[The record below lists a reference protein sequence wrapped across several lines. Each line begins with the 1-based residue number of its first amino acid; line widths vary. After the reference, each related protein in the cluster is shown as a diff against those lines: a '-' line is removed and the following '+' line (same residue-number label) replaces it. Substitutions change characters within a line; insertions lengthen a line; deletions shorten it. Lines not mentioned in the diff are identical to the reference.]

1 MINRKS
7 IYLLFIVSILFTI
20 SCTDKNDTKIQNDKK
35 SESVKTE
42 TIEKVVQ
49 SEKQKSLPEFI
60 ILDKIKLI
68 NGNTYADILIKSFS
82 RSTPINEREATIKS
96 IAKKENLQE
105 ISLYSTENA
114 QKATFSSS
122 FANTHPNALK
132 NGYLGSFEKGVFTP
146 GEEIYP

>member
-1 MINRKS
+1 MINRKP
-7 IYLLFIVSILFTI
+7 ICLLFIVSILFTI
-20 SCTDKNDTKIQNDKK
+20 SCTEKKDNETQNELEPKI
-35 SESVKTE
+35 EKTE

-49 SEKQKSLPEFI
+49 PEKQKLLPEYI

-82 RSTPINEREATIKS
+82 RTTPVNERELTVKA
-96 IAKKENLQE
+96 IAKKENIQE

-122 FANTHPNALK
+122 FANKHPNVLK